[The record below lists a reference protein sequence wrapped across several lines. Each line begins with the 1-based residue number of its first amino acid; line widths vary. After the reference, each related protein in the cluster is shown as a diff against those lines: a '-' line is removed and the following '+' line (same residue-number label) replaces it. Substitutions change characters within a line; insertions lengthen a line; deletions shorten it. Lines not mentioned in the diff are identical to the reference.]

1 MKYKGVI
8 MKNSLK
14 KYVDYIV
21 KNNNK
26 ATMLGIGPM
35 SQNLIQACFELG
47 RDLEMPIMFI
57 ASRNQVDADEFG
69 AGYVNGWDQY
79 RFSADLKKI
88 AEKVNFAGDYFLCR
102 DHGGPWQRDA
112 ERNNHLPE
120 DEAMKLA
127 RKSYIEDMNAGFH
140 LLHIDPTKDPYVMG
154 KVIDID
160 IVLTRTVDLIEFCE
174 KYRKDNKLPEVF
186 YEVGTE
192 ETNGGL
198 TSLDTFENFIKTLNQ
213 QLEAKK
219 LPKPVFIVGQTG
231 TLTRLTKN
239 VGHFNEVQSSDLGKI
254 AARHGVGLKEHNGD
268 YLPDDILLKHPGLG
282 ITAMNVAPAYG
293 TIETR
298 AYLKLH
304 EVEKDLVDKKLISGC
319 SNFTDKLKKECVIS
333 HKWKKWMT
341 DEHKDITDEELLNNE
356 TLLKIVCE
364 LSGHYNYEKESVI
377 QEKKIMFSNLEKFGI
392 NPNRYLINKIKD
404 MIQNEAECFNMPGLT
419 RSVSEI

>member
-1 MKYKGVI
+1 

-26 ATMLGIGPM
+26 VTMLGIGPM
-35 SQNLIQACFELG
+35 SPNLIQACFELG

-79 RFSADLKKI
+79 RFADDLKAI
-88 AEKVNFAGDYFLCR
+88 AHKVNFDGDYFLCR

-112 ERNNHLPE
+112 ERTNHLPE
-120 DEAMKLA
+120 AEAMKLA
-127 RKSYIEDMNAGFH
+127 RKSYIEDMKAGFH

-160 IVLTRTVDLIEFCE
+160 VVLNRTVELIEFCE
-174 KYRKDNKLPEVF
+174 EFRKENHLPEVF

-198 TSLDTFENFIKTLNQ
+198 TSLETFENFIVTLSKR
-213 QLEAKK
+213 LEDKK
-219 LPKPVFIVGQTG
+219 LPQPVFIVGQTG
-231 TLTRLTKN
+231 TLTRLTQN
-239 VGHFNEVQSSDLGKI
+239 VGHFNEVQSNDLGKI
-254 AARHGVGLKEHNGD
+254 AARYGVGLKEHNGD

-304 EVEKDLVDKKLISGC
+304 EVEKDLASKNLIANC
-319 SNFTDKLKKECVIS
+319 SSFTHELKKECVLS

-341 DEHKDITDEELLNNE
+341 DEHKNITDEELLKNE
-356 TLLKIVCE
+356 ELLQVVCE
-364 LSGHYNYEKESVI
+364 LSGHYNYEKESVLR
-377 QEKKIMFSNLEKFGI
+377 EKEIMFANLEKFGVT
-392 NPNRYLINKIKD
+392 PNRYLINKIKD

-419 RSVSEI
+419 RAVSEI